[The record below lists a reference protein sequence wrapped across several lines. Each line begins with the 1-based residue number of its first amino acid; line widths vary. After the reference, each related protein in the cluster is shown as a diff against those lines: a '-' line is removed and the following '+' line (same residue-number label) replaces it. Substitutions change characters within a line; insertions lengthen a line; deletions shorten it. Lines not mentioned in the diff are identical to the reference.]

1 MRHAWVRRVVQWG
14 AVGLVAALAAGSG
27 WAAGGTIS
35 GQVTDATGL
44 PIEGVAVS
52 TQGVTTAT
60 DAGGIYTLAGLS
72 ASPRV
77 VVRFEKAGYATT
89 FGAVELA
96 DGLDDDGDG
105 IPDSS
110 DRCPNSQLNPIV
122 TIDGCETGMGSKV
135 VDGCSGQDIFN
146 QCAQRAT
153 NVSGLVPC
161 IKTHAFFQRTTNNT
175 WDNWKKAFNCMNH
188 ATFPLA
194 ELTAPPVVQAAEA
207 TLSKVMVPVGG
218 TQTIDADAGGVLAEG
233 GFVVSFPP
241 GALDATGP
249 VEVTISPIRVFAP
262 ELGAFPGDF
271 QGLESGGGD
280 VLLETFGLMDIVITQ
295 NGVSVPL
302 RPGAAARLE
311 FPLPEGS
318 NLAGDVPLWFFDPA
332 TGLWKEEAIGTV
344 GPSSVLPGFTAVIG
358 SVEHFSWWNADI
370 PYETTCMRGVVVD
383 HLGEPV
389 AGAAVIAS
397 GQDYSGSSY
406 ATTDGAGQ
414 FCIDVRI
421 SSLVRI
427 SATKTVDGVVFPS
440 NFVVRGTPSSM
451 ARCSTGGCES
461 GLRLALAAPACISG
475 VVQDAAGQGVE
486 GVRVVTYAG
495 ASTISGPGG
504 AFCLPATA
512 GVETTVYATGYV
524 PAPVTPAVPA
534 TCPSAD
540 CATVTLVPLPAG
552 ASACIS
558 GELNVD
564 FAASPP
570 VSLVGLTVEV
580 LDWRTGDFLGS
591 GVTGADRGYCVP
603 DLPAFTEVRVRVKVD
618 TLWCDYA
625 EAYVFSGPPGVSCA
639 GGGCVDVSML
649 YCPQPS

>member
-1 MRHAWVRRVVQWG
+1 LAQERNVRWCV
-14 AVGLVAALAAGSG
+14 AVLALTLAAGSA
-27 WAAGGTIS
+27 WATGGTIS
-35 GQVTDATGL
+35 GQVTDASGL
-44 PIEGVAVS
+44 PLEGVAVS
-52 TQGVTTAT
+52 AQGFAAVT
-60 DAGGIYTLAGLS
+60 DAGGLYALAGLS

-77 VVRFEKAGYATT
+77 VVTFEKAGYATT
-89 FGAVELA
+89 YGAVELA

-105 IPDSS
+105 IPDTS

-122 TIDGCETGMGSKV
+122 TIDGCETGMGNKV

-146 QCAQRAT
+146 QCAARST

-161 IKTHAFFQRTTNNT
+161 IKTHQFFLRTTNNT
-175 WDNWKKAFNCMNH
+175 WENWKKAFNCMNH
-188 ATFPLA
+188 ATWPLA
-194 ELTAPPVVQAAEA
+194 ELIVPPVVQAAEA
-207 TLSKVMVPVGG
+207 TLSKVMVPVGR
-218 TQTIDADAGGVLAEG
+218 TQTIDPEIGGVLAEG

-241 GALDATGP
+241 GALAATGP
-249 VEVTISPIRVFAP
+249 VEVTISPIQVFAP
-262 ELGAFPGDF
+262 ELGAFPGDY
-271 QGLESGGGD
+271 QGLDAGGAG
-280 VLLETFGLMDIVITQ
+280 VLLETFGLMDVLIRQ
-295 NGVSVPL
+295 NGEPVQL
-302 RPGAAARLE
+302 KPGMAARLE

-358 SVEHFSWWNADI
+358 SVAHFSWWNADK

-383 HLGEPV
+383 HLGNPV

-421 SSLVRI
+421 SSLVRL
-427 SATKTVDGVVFPS
+427 SATKTLDGVVFTS
-440 NFVVRGTPSSM
+440 NIVVRGTPPSM

-486 GVRVVTYAG
+486 GARVVTYAG
-495 ASTISGPGG
+495 ASTVSGPGG

-524 PAPVTPAVPA
+524 PVPVTPLVPA

-540 CATVTLVPLPAG
+540 CATVTLTPLPAG
-552 ASACIS
+552 ANACIS

-564 FAASPP
+564 FAMSPP
-570 VSLVGLTVEV
+570 ISLVGLTVEV

-591 GVTGADRGYCVP
+591 GVTGADRRYCVS
-603 DLPAFTEVRVRVKVD
+603 DLPAFTAVRVRVKVD
-618 TLWCDYA
+618 TFWCEYA
-625 EAYVFSGPPGVSCA
+625 ETYVASGPPGVSCA

>member
-1 MRHAWVRRVVQWG
+1 MKGLALERKMRWVVTVV
-14 AVGLVAALAAGSG
+14 ALTVAAGSA
-27 WAAGGTIS
+27 WATGGTIS
-35 GQVTDATGL
+35 GQVAEASGL
-44 PIEGVAVS
+44 PLEGVAV
-52 TQGVTTAT
+52 TAQGVTAVT
-60 DAGGIYTLAGLS
+60 DAGGLYALEGLR

-77 VVRFEKAGYATT
+77 VVTFEKAGYATT
-89 FGAVELA
+89 YGAVELA

-105 IPDSS
+105 IPDTS

-146 QCAQRAT
+146 QCAARAT

-161 IKTHAFFQRTTNNT
+161 IKTHAFFLRTTNNT

-207 TLSKVMVPVGG
+207 TLSKVMVPVGR
-218 TQTIDADAGGVLAEG
+218 TQTFDAEAGGLLAEG

-241 GALDATGP
+241 GALAATGV
-249 VEVTISPIRVFAP
+249 VEVTISPIQILTE

-271 QGLESGGGD
+271 EGLDSGGAG
-280 VLLETFGLMDIVITQ
+280 VLLETFGLMDVVITQ
-295 NGVSVPL
+295 NGVPVPL
-302 RPGAAARLE
+302 KPGAEARLE

-318 NLAGDVPLWFFDPA
+318 NLAGAVPLWFFDPA

-358 SVEHFSWWNADI
+358 SVAHFSWWNADQ

-383 HLGEPV
+383 HLGVPV

-397 GQDYSGSSY
+397 GQDYSGTSY

-421 SSLVRI
+421 NSLARF
-427 SATKTVDGVVFPS
+427 SATKTVDGVVFTS
-440 NFVVRGTPSSM
+440 NALVRGTPSSM

-475 VVQDAAGQGVE
+475 LVQDAAGQGVE

-495 ASTISGPGG
+495 ASSVSGPGG

-524 PAPVTPAVPA
+524 PVPVTPAVPA
-534 TCPSAD
+534 ACPSAD
-540 CATVTLVPLPAG
+540 CATVTLAPLPAG